1 MIKVDAFLSVLVTVA
16 IFINLLYVCVDKFFN
31 KKNSER
37 YDEDLHTLALGAQ
50 MSALIISITY
60 VILYFMFYF
69 KW

>member
-1 MIKVDAFLSVLVTVA
+1 MVNVDTFLSVLVTVA
-16 IFINLLYVCVDKFFN
+16 IFVNLFYVFMDKFFN

-50 MSALIISITY
+50 SSALIISISY

-69 KW
+69 KC